1 MNGAKKRTN
10 GSAPATSGALLDD
23 EGLDRVAE
31 ARERFAA
38 GADTVHGVRP
48 EILMS
53 WYRCREEYEV
63 DPQLE
68 RAPAATEGNGHS
80 IEHDVVFA
88 ELGGWAAGAA
98 VAVEGLD
105 GLVTVADPEGRVLA
119 SFGSPRMLRLGAE
132 SNLAAWFA
140 WSEWAS
146 GTNGMGTALESTH
159 PVLVRGP
166 EHWCRGFHA
175 WTCAGVAVRDVV
187 THTSL
192 AALNVSCWRT
202 TLPDSVL
209 PWLARVSADTEA
221 GLRQRAGHSGTLLAA
236 AFADARVAPATP
248 LAVVD
253 PVGKVV
259 LANSEAAVLLGT
271 PADTPAYAAAH
282 RWTPAVPALPLLA
295 RRVTECARQDPRWS
309 GSTRVHVPFLG
320 ASVPVAARPVL
331 NGNQVIGA
339 VLSFG
344 APDGPDAGSTALDLP
359 PEAADARPFAHRVVA
374 QREDRWV
381 LLDPREIR
389 FAEADHNNVWLVS
402 DQGRILAAARG
413 LDRLEQELGT
423 RGFLRVHRRFL
434 VNLARVREIEQ
445 GFKGALY
452 LATDA
457 RTHERV
463 PVARRQLP
471 SVRQA
476 LGL

>member
-10 GSAPATSGALLDD
+10 GSAPATSGARLEG

-98 VAVEGLD
+98 AAVEGLD

-187 THTSL
+187 THASL

-295 RRVTECARQDPRWS
+295 RRVTERARQDPRWS
-309 GSTRVHVPFLG
+309 GSTRVHVPFLD

-331 NGNQVIGA
+331 NGSQVIGA

-344 APDGPDAGSTALDLP
+344 APDADSTALDLP
-359 PEAADARPFAHRVVA
+359 PEAPDARPLVHRVVA

-402 DQGRILAAARG
+402 DQGRLLAAARG
-413 LDRLEQELGT
+413 LDRLEQELGA

-445 GFKGALY
+445 GFKGALC

-457 RTHERV
+457 RTHESV